1 MSEEDSTV
9 KVILTE
15 DIFPLGA
22 MGAVVE
28 VARGYARNYLIP
40 QGKAMEVTPGNL
52 AQLEQAKIKYAQM
65 RAQERGTA
73 VAQVERLEGV
83 SVTIAQRVG
92 EEERLY
98 GSVTAA
104 MIAEALESQDF
115 QVDKKQVE
123 LPEPIKKLGTYEVT
137 IRLAPDVKATVTVEV
152 VPESA

>member
-1 MSEEDSTV
+1 MSEEEFTV

-15 DIFPLGA
+15 DITSLGT

-52 AQLEQAKIKYAQM
+52 AQLEQAKVKYAQI
-65 RAQERGTA
+65 RAKERETA
-73 VAQVERLEGV
+73 VVQVERLEGV
-83 SVTIAQRVG
+83 RVTIAQRVG

-98 GSVTAA
+98 GSVTPA
-104 MIAEALESQDF
+104 MIAAALESQDF

>member
-1 MSEEDSTV
+1 MFEEEFLV

-15 DIFPLGA
+15 DITPLGV

-40 QGKAMEVTPGNL
+40 QGKAMEVTPANL
-52 AQLEQAKIKYAQM
+52 ARLELAKKKYVQMQAK
-65 RAQERGTA
+65 EREA
-73 VAQVERLEGV
+73 AMAQVERLQGV
-83 SVTIAQRVG
+83 SLTIAQRVA

-104 MIAEALESQDF
+104 MIAEALEGLNF
-115 QVDKKQVE
+115 QVNKKQVD
-123 LPEPIKKLGTYEVT
+123 LPEPIKKLGAYEVA
-137 IRLAPDVKATVTVEV
+137 IRLAPDVKATINVAV

>member
-1 MSEEDSTV
+1 M

-15 DIFPLGA
+15 DIAPLGI

-52 AQLEQAKIKYAQM
+52 AQLEQAKAKYALK
-65 RAQERGTA
+65 RAEERGAA

-83 SVTIAQRVG
+83 SLTIAQRVG

-104 MIAEALESQDF
+104 MIAGALESRDF

-123 LPEPIKKLGTYEVT
+123 LPEPIKKLGAYEVT